1 MLSKF
6 EKETL
11 VIKLLNE
18 GLTVR
23 EIAKEAHVSPETI
36 GEIRRRTLGESALY
50 TKKNKKLSK
59 NAKALELF
67 SKNKTPIDVSIELD
81 FDPTEVEKVYLDY
94 LRLIGLSN
102 LVKIYQ
108 ELGNHVQDL
117 SKFYWSFREEGV
129 DNKIITHI
137 LNIADDI
144 PDLEHKIKHLQDER
158 KDVEVQIQKKNNELK
173 YLTSQIEKATNII
186 YQENSKLENLS
197 RQITYKRIDLENIKK
212 AVEDIKTTDGFLN
225 LERNV
230 EETVM
235 KIIN

>member
-11 VIKLLNE
+11 VIKLLKE

-23 EIAKEAHVSPETI
+23 EIAKEAHISPETI

-81 FDPTEVEKVYLDY
+81 FDPTEVEKVYQDY
-94 LRLIGLSN
+94 LRLKGLTN
-102 LVKIYQ
+102 LIKIYQ

-173 YLTSQIEKATNII
+173 YLTGRIEKATCIV
-186 YQENSKLENLS
+186 YQENFKLEDLS
-197 RQITYKRIDLENIKK
+197 RQIT
-212 AVEDIKTTDGFLN
+212 
-225 LERNV
+225 
-230 EETVM
+230 
-235 KIIN
+235 